1 MTTSKWDLLDQQD
14 EEREDTQSSKIEE
27 SEDID
32 GAWVVLKLLVVNV
45 NQHTEPL
52 GSV

>member
-14 EEREDTQSSKIEE
+14 EEREDTQSSKMEE

-32 GAWVVLKLLVVNV
+32 GAWVVIKSLMSGV
-45 NQHTEPL
+45 NQHT
-52 GSV
+52 G